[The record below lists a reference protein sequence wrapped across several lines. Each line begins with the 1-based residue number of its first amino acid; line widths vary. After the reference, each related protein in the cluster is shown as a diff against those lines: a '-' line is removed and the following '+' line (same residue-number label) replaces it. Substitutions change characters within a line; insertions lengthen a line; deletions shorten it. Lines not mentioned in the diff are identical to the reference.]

1 MSFESQDASELYDLE
16 ILLPVYP
23 SGYWLDRMNAFR
35 QFGLL
40 GGEQLRVRL
49 VLLCGTYELGAALQE
64 ASAWP
69 GVESVVVV
77 NGTSDHPAA
86 KIYDY
91 YANIL
96 PAQELQARWYLRVD
110 DDSLT
115 DVRRLVNHLDF
126 TFYWRHTLHLAGTL
140 HTDLEPAYQMVLRDL
155 RADRFLQGAG
165 HCEFYHEWEASVTSH
180 GAMKRILGNRLARE
194 FLRRVALLPGGFGDH
209 CLAVAARVTGIP
221 MSQVPFLSAHCQ
233 LEDFAAFKPSGNGF
247 FHIHYMS
254 PDNPV
259 MWARYME
266 KRQQMGL
273 TFDQAA
279 LDHPQA
285 SSPESTDQDFYMGG
299 DQSRDDGSDDIESA
313 EAIGS
318 PRDRELVEAGGAIVL

>member
-1 MSFESQDASELYDLE
+1 MSSETQDPSELYDLE
-16 ILLPVYP
+16 ILLPVHP
-23 SGYWLDRMNAFR
+23 TGRWLDRMNAFR
-35 QFGLL
+35 HFGLL

-49 VLLCGTYELGAALQE
+49 VLLCGTYQLDAELHR

-69 GVESVVVV
+69 GVESVVVI
-77 NGTSDHPAA
+77 NGTSDHPAP

-115 DVRRLVNHLDF
+115 DVRRLVNHLDQ
-126 TFYWRHTLHLAGTL
+126 TFYWRHTMHLAGTL
-140 HTDLEPAYQMVLRDL
+140 HTDVEPAYQMVLRDL
-155 RADRFLQGAG
+155 RADRYLQGAG

-180 GAMKRILGNRLARE
+180 GAMKRILNNRLALE
-194 FLRRVALLPGGFGDH
+194 FLRRVALLSGGFGDH
-209 CLAVAARVTGIP
+209 CLAIAARLSGIP
-221 MSQVPFLSAHCQ
+221 ISQVPFLTAHCQ
-233 LEDFAAFKPSGNGF
+233 FEEFAAFRPSGNGF

-254 PDNPV
+254 PDNTA

-273 TFDQAA
+273 PTDELRLASQQPRPATADDEDDAFSHAFEERGELSQA
-279 LDHPQA
+279 D
-285 SSPESTDQDFYMGG
+285 
-299 DQSRDDGSDDIESA
+299 
-313 EAIGS
+313 EAHVS
-318 PRDRELVEAGGAIVL
+318 

>member
-1 MSFESQDASELYDLE
+1 MSSENQQDASELYDLE
-16 ILLPVYP
+16 ILLPVHAT
-23 SGYWLDRMNAFR
+23 GHWLDRMNAFR

-49 VLLCGTYELGAALQE
+49 VLLCGTYQLDAELHQ

-77 NGTSDHPAA
+77 NGTDDHPAP

-115 DVRRLVNHLDF
+115 DLRRLVNHLDA

-140 HTDLEPAYQMVLRDL
+140 NTDMDPAYQMVLRDL
-155 RADRFLQGAG
+155 RAHRYLQGAG

-180 GAMKRILGNRLARE
+180 GAMRRILSNRIARE

-209 CLAVAARVTGIP
+209 CLAVAARLTGIP
-221 MSQVPFLSAHCQ
+221 IAQVPFLTAHCE
-233 LEDFAAFKPSGNGF
+233 LDKFAAFQPSGNGF
-247 FHIHYMS
+247 FHIHYLS
-254 PDNPV
+254 PDNAE
-259 MWARYME
+259 MWPRYME
-266 KRQQMGL
+266 KRHQLGL
-273 TFDQAA
+273 PIDEAV
-279 LDHPQA
+279 L
-285 SSPESTDQDFYMGG
+285 
-299 DQSRDDGSDDIESA
+299 SDE
-313 EAIGS
+313 
-318 PRDRELVEAGGAIVL
+318 PVLVA